1 MRKPIH
7 YLKARNSNF
16 LAGVDLEIFETEGNP
31 KTLTIKDVK
40 YEKNIDV
47 NGRKKPE
54 AIVMYFEEEYAKPLI
69 VNTTNRK
76 IIKNQTGVIDASKWI
91 GFSIEFFFDLSVK
104 MRISK
109 TETIKGGIRIKKV
122 NTNGLAPALKD
133 VKTRIEQ
140 STNKAELMNIWQELT
155 EKDQILYKD
164 QITAK
169 SLTL

>member
-16 LAGVDLEIFETEGNP
+16 LAGVDLEVFDTEGNSN
-31 KTLTIKDVK
+31 TLTIKDVR

-69 VNTTNRK
+69 VNTTNSK
-76 IIKNQTGVIDASKWI
+76 IIKNQTGIIDATKWI

>member
-7 YLKARNSNF
+7 YLKARKSNF
-16 LAGVDLEIFETEGNP
+16 LAGLDLEIFETEGNS
-31 KTLTIKDVK
+31 KILTIKDVK

-54 AIVMYFEEEYAKPLI
+54 AIVIYFVEEYAKPLI
-69 VNTTNRK
+69 ANTTNRK
-76 IIKNQTGVIDASKWI
+76 IIKSQTGVIDATKWI
-91 GFSIEFFFDLSVK
+91 GFSIEFFLDNKVEMK
-104 MRISK
+104 ISK

-133 VKTRIEQ
+133 IKTRIEQ
-140 STNKAELMNIWQELT
+140 STNKAELMNIWQELS

-169 SLTL
+169 SLNI